1 MRLIDAQHIRSS
13 NLQLTKFIAAI
24 MVIISHSFVL
34 CTGSVSGD
42 WIYRISDGQLTMG
55 YVAVSIFFLCGGFL
69 IAKSAER
76 LSTFSSYWKT
86 RALRIFP
93 PLFFTVILC
102 IVIGGLF
109 LTQLPPKQY
118 WTAPQTWRYLL
129 NALLIPQHEL
139 PGVFANAPYN
149 STVNGSLWTLPV
161 EFLCYIACFIF
172 YKTGFL
178 RKGKFCLTIPLAV
191 ITTLFSFYVS
201 DKIPTLFTAL
211 SPCLFFYI
219 GMTYYVY
226 HDKIILNKKYFL
238 MSVCLFVLFSVFH
251 LHRLGMFLC
260 FPYIMFTFWFGAR
273 QLPRKLAYIGNFSYG
288 IYLLGFPVQQ
298 TIIYLFNNKISPLYN
313 ALFSIP
319 LAVLTGAL
327 LYYIAEYRKK
337 PN

>member
-118 WTAPQTWRYLL
+118 WTAPQTWRYLFKCTPHS
-129 NALLIPQHEL
+129 AART
-139 PGVFANAPYN
+139 PG
-149 STVNGSLWTLPV
+149 
-161 EFLCYIACFIF
+161 
-172 YKTGFL
+172 
-178 RKGKFCLTIPLAV
+178 
-191 ITTLFSFYVS
+191 
-201 DKIPTLFTAL
+201 
-211 SPCLFFYI
+211 
-219 GMTYYVY
+219 
-226 HDKIILNKKYFL
+226 
-238 MSVCLFVLFSVFH
+238 SVCECTIQFH
-251 LHRLGMFLC
+251 SKRVSLDTPSR
-260 FPYIMFTFWFGAR
+260 
-273 QLPRKLAYIGNFSYG
+273 
-288 IYLLGFPVQQ
+288 
-298 TIIYLFNNKISPLYN
+298 IS
-313 ALFSIP
+313 
-319 LAVLTGAL
+319 L
-327 LYYIAEYRKK
+327 LYCLLYILQNRLSS
-337 PN
+337 

>member
-1 MRLIDAQHIRSS
+1 MRWIFNR
-13 NLQLTKFIAAI
+13 KKCGAAI
-24 MVIISHSFVL
+24 YFFFLLENSSITDFPSIILYCNFV
-34 CTGSVSGD
+34 
-42 WIYRISDGQLTMG
+42 YRHWRFVFNAITPLNNIGQLRKLG
-55 YVAVSIFFLCGGFL
+55 V
-69 IAKSAER
+69 
-76 LSTFSSYWKT
+76 TF
-86 RALRIFP
+86 
-93 PLFFTVILC
+93 
-102 IVIGGLF
+102 
-109 LTQLPPKQY
+109 
-118 WTAPQTWRYLL
+118 L

-288 IYLLGFPVQQ
+288 IYLFGISGS
-298 TIIYLFNNKISPLYN
+298 TDNYLSF
-313 ALFSIP
+313 
-319 LAVLTGAL
+319 
-327 LYYIAEYRKK
+327 
-337 PN
+337 